1 MPDDDPRTRLD
12 PLIGEWT
19 TEVHLP
25 GAVPG
30 TASFAWVLG
39 DRYVLQRSEIPL
51 PEVPDGMCL
60 IAPAGDAFTQHYYD
74 SRGVVRLYD
83 MQLRD
88 GIWTLERTKPDF
100 SPLSFWQRYEGRFS
114 DDGDTIEA
122 RWEAS
127 HDEGRTWEL
136 DFTLAHRRVR

>member
-30 TASFAWVLG
+30 TASFAWVLS

-51 PEVPDGMCL
+51 P
-60 IAPAGDAFTQHYYD
+60 
-74 SRGVVRLYD
+74 
-83 MQLRD
+83 
-88 GIWTLERTKPDF
+88 
-100 SPLSFWQRYEGRFS
+100 
-114 DDGDTIEA
+114 
-122 RWEAS
+122 
-127 HDEGRTWEL
+127 
-136 DFTLAHRRVR
+136 